1 MEMIDKMGRRASMAC
16 ECAIKATGKLTR
28 ELRLRSMLSANKTK
42 IEDLYE
48 DIGRYVYEKYLLGEK
63 IEIQN
68 ELLHDCTLIDI
79 IASEVEDIRMELLKL
94 KELKQC
100 PKCHHEINLTDSFC
114 PNCGAEQ
121 KSSVKNKT
129 EVNSAN
135 ITTTD
140 GEDNI
145 LNSSTES

>member
-1 MEMIDKMGRRASMAC
+1 MEMIDKIGK
-16 ECAIKATGKLTR
+16 KAADTYQHAVKTTGKLTR
-28 ELRLRSMLSANKTK
+28 ELRLRSMLSENKAK

-48 DIGRYVYEKYLLGEK
+48 NIGRYVYEKYLLGEQ

-114 PNCGAEQ
+114 PNCGEPQQ
-121 KSSVKNKT
+121 KKIENQT
-129 EVNSAN
+129 ETDSAH

-145 LNSSTES
+145 LNSSDKG